1 MSVDLCV
8 VGSLNMDLVS
18 YVDRAPAAGETLTGR
33 DFKTVPGGKGANQAV
48 AAASLGL
55 HTAMVGRVGD
65 DAFGP
70 VLLRALEDRAVDAA
84 GVALD
89 PGAVTGT
96 ATILVEGSGQ
106 NRIVVVPG
114 ANGRVGLDDL
124 DRMPDAAWLVLQL
137 EIPLDTVIAAVS
149 RARSQDMRVIL
160 NPAPA
165 RRLPDD
171 LYPELDVIV
180 VNEIEAESLTGVAV
194 NERSLPD
201 VAAVFHRR
209 GTRAVVVTLGARG
222 AFGSRDGTTARISA
236 PRVEAID
243 TTAAGDAFIGGLAA
257 GLARAD
263 SLEDT
268 LSLGV
273 AAGTLTVTRPGAQ
286 PSIPTLEEVKTFL
299 PRVRA
304 E

>member
-1 MSVDLCV
+1 MSFDVCV
-8 VGSLNMDLVS
+8 VGSLNLDLVS
-18 YVDRAPAAGETLTGR
+18 SVDRAPAAGETLTGH

-55 HTAMVGRVGD
+55 RTAMVGRVGD

-70 VLLRALEDRAVDAA
+70 VLRRALQDRAVDVA

-89 PGAVTGT
+89 PGAATGT

-114 ANGRVGLDDL
+114 ANGRVGDDDL

-137 EIPLDTVIAAVS
+137 EIPLDTVIAAVK
-149 RARSQDMRVIL
+149 RARSRDMRVIL

-165 RRLPDD
+165 RPLPDD
-171 LYPELDVIV
+171 LYGQLDVIV
-180 VNEIEAESLTGVAV
+180 VNEIEAETLTGVAV
-194 NERSLPD
+194 NESSLPD

-209 GTRAVVVTLGARG
+209 GARTVALTLGERG
-222 AFGSRDGTTARISA
+222 AFASGNGGSARIAA
-236 PRVEAID
+236 PKVEVID

-257 GLARAD
+257 GLIRGA

-286 PSIPTLEEVKTFL
+286 PSIPTLDEVNAF
-299 PRVRA
+299 RA
-304 E
+304 R